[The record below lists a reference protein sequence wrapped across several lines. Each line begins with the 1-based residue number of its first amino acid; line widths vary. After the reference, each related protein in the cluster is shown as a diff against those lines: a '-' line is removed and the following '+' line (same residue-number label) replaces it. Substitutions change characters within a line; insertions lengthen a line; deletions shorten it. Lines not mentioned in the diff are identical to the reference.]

1 MCISLHI
8 LPLVKTSVLNVTHI
22 TQLAWH
28 VFRPSS
34 EQSEMF
40 SQILCND
47 FIRASRIYAT
57 WEIIIKKL
65 HDTSIRRIPLYI
77 HVMLIMNIFA
87 DIISV
92 FHYELTLLT
101 LTS

>member
-1 MCISLHI
+1 MLRTLHNWRGMCLD
-8 LPLVKTSVLNVTHI
+8 LP
-22 TQLAWH
+22 
-28 VFRPSS
+28 
-34 EQSEMF
+34 QSKVRRF

-57 WEIIIKKL
+57 WDIIIKKL

-77 HVMLIMNIFA
+77 HVMLTMNIFA

-92 FHYELTLLT
+92 FRYVLTLLT